1 MKIRLVFFVLLFC
14 SLQAYPANTP
24 ASQTNSGFSSKIITP
39 AISLSNFLT
48 MKIKEA
54 EKMIGRKLKLK
65 ERIAFKIFQWKLK
78 KDLKS
83 LKKEGETD
91 KGKTALTLGIC
102 AAAALFIPFVN
113 LASIPLAI
121 LAIIIGDKA
130 KKEDPKNK
138 KARTGVTLGIVTL
151 AFIIVVG
158 LIVALILTLG
168 TIGP

>member
-1 MKIRLVFFVLLFC
+1 MKKYFVLLVVTFLYC
-14 SLQAYPANTP
+14 SAESATISPLTNISSAY
-24 ASQTNSGFSSKIITP
+24 TNPVNPMQQFST
-39 AISLSNFLT
+39 LSV
-48 MKIKEA
+48 KEVQKLA
-54 EKMIGRKLKLK
+54 GRKLKLK

-83 LKKEGETD
+83 PKKEGETD

-102 AAAALFIPFVN
+102 AAVALFIPFVN

-121 LAIIIGDKA
+121 LAIVIGSKA

-138 KARTGVTLGIVTL
+138 KARTGVTLGIATL
-151 AFIIVVG
+151 AFIIVIG
-158 LIVALILTLG
+158 LIVALVLTLG